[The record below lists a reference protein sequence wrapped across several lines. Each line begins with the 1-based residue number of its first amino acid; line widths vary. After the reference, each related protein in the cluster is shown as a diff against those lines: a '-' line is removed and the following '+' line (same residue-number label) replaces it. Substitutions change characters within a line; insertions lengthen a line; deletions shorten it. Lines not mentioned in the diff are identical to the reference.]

1 MSNKLANIFDVLI
14 VGGGIIG
21 MLTVRH
27 LQSEGYKVAIIEK
40 GTLGSEATLAA
51 GGILS
56 ALFPW
61 QQSVAAQS
69 LIDEG
74 RQNFAVFAEDL
85 KQETSIDPEHIQSGM
100 LVLNVN
106 EKQHAQAWA
115 KKNNEIVEILSQQS
129 LLEHEANI
137 SPDFKEAL
145 YLPNISQI
153 RPPKLIAALQQSL
166 QLRKVKI
173 FENTTV
179 KEVLTES
186 NKVTGVTSQNE
197 NLYAEKVILC
207 SGAWT
212 KNFFQEN
219 SSIDIQPIRGQM
231 LLYKSAK
238 NILSHIVMKDRSY
251 MIPRQDCYILCGSTV
266 EHVGFNN
273 EITQTARQTLQN
285 FAHELVPSF
294 TKLEPIKQWSGLRP
308 GTQREAP
315 YICKHP
321 KIKGLYINSGH
332 YCYGIIMSIASARIM
347 TELIS
352 NSLNT
357 SQIAAFS

>member
-14 VGGGIIG
+14 IGGGIIG
-21 MLTVRH
+21 MLTARH

-40 GTLGSEATLAA
+40 STLGSEATLAA

-56 ALFPW
+56 ALHPW
-61 QQSVAAQS
+61 QQSLAAQS
-69 LIDEG
+69 LIVEG
-74 RQNFAVFAEDL
+74 RQKFAALAEDL
-85 KQETSIDPEHIQSGM
+85 KQETNIDPEYIQSGI

-106 EKQHAQAWA
+106 EKQQAQTWA
-115 KKNNEIVEILSQQS
+115 KKNNETVEILSQQS

-137 SPDFKEAL
+137 SPDFEEAL

-153 RPPKLIAALQQSL
+153 RPPKLIDALQQSL
-166 QLRKVKI
+166 QQRKIKI

-179 KEVLTES
+179 KEIRTET
-186 NKVTGVTSQNE
+186 NKVTGVITQNE
-197 NLYAEKVILC
+197 NLYAEKIILC

-212 KNFFQEN
+212 KNFFQEDY
-219 SSIDIQPIRGQM
+219 SIDIQPIRGQM
-231 LLYKSAK
+231 LLYKSPK
-238 NILSHIVMKDRSY
+238 NILSHIVLKDRSY
-251 MIPRQDCYILCGSTV
+251 MIPRQDGHILCGSTV
-266 EHVGFNN
+266 EHAGFKN
-273 EITQTARQTLQN
+273 ETTQAARQTLQN
-285 FAHELVPSF
+285 IAHELVPLIA
-294 TKLEPIKQWSGLRP
+294 KLKPIKQWSGLRP
-308 GTQREAP
+308 GTQREVP

-332 YCYGIIMSIASARIM
+332 YRYGIIMSIASARIM

-357 SQIAAFS
+357 SQIAAFA